1 MIQDETV
8 KQLMAIS
15 TPKNFKQNEYICYEG
30 QPGNEMYIILKGS
43 VGVYLT
49 NAIGTMTEV
58 SRIMAGD
65 FFGEMSIFDNLPR
78 SASCIALE
86 DSICVSIS
94 KKNLTRFFTNC
105 PEMAGKLLENMSSRI
120 RRLDNELYK
129 TERFVQN
136 LRAPKFTVPEIYSFS
151 HVVEEPPHNLD
162 YTYTHTEACPICGK
176 EISVLNLRK
185 NIMSVRKID
194 NDRRVHYAECD
205 PLWFEVLS
213 CPYCHYSNH
222 HLSFFR
228 MIPFKREFIKRILK
242 EQHNPVI
249 EDKKFL
255 STPFDQLVL
264 KYLQAIHI
272 NESVNAS
279 DNVLIGSLW
288 LDLYW
293 LACDAADE
301 NLAMFFAQN
310 AVEKLQKAVTA
321 DEISDV
327 AIKCSLALTVAYLL
341 LKIGKKDEA
350 FRFCDIAAESTD
362 STVKTQAYAL
372 KENFG
377 KSSI

>member
-15 TPKNFKQNEYICYEG
+15 TPKSFKQNEYICYEG
-30 QPGNEMYIILKGS
+30 QPGNEMYVILKGS

-86 DSICVSIS
+86 DCICVSIS
-94 KKNLTRFFTNC
+94 KSNLTRFFTNC
-105 PEMAGKLLENMSSRI
+105 PEMAGKLLENMSNRI

-136 LRAPKFTVPEIYSFS
+136 LRAPKFSLPDIYSFS
-151 HVVEEPPHNLD
+151 HIVEEPPHDLD
-162 YTYTHTEACPICGK
+162 YTYTHTEQCPICSK

-194 NDRRVHYAECD
+194 TDRRVHYAECD

-249 EDKKFL
+249 EEKKFL

-272 NESVNAS
+272 NESVNAA

-293 LACDAADE
+293 LACDAADDD
-301 NLAMFFAQN
+301 LAMFFAQN
-310 AVEKLQKAVTA
+310 AATKLQKAVTSG
-321 DEISDV
+321 EVSDA
-327 AIKCSLALTVAYLL
+327 AIKCSLALTVANLMQVT
-341 LKIGKKDEA
+341 GNTAEA
-350 FRFCDIAAESTD
+350 YKFCDIAAESPD
-362 STVKTQAYAL
+362 NTVKTQAYTF
-372 KENFG
+372 KEGIG
-377 KSSI
+377 KTNV

>member
-15 TPKNFKQNEYICYEG
+15 TPKTFKQNEYICYEG
-30 QPGNEMYIILKGS
+30 QPGSEMYVILKGS
-43 VGVYLT
+43 VGVYVT

-65 FFGEMSIFDNLPR
+65 FFGEMSIFDDLPR

-86 DSICVSIS
+86 DTICVSIS
-94 KKNLTRFFTNC
+94 KSNLTKFFMNC
-105 PEMAGKLLENMSSRI
+105 PEMAGKLLENMSNRI

-136 LRAPKFTVPEIYSFS
+136 LRAPKFRIPDIYSFS
-151 HVVEEPPHNLD
+151 HVVEEPAHNLD
-162 YTYTHTEACPICGK
+162 YTQTESEKCPICGK
-176 EISVLNLRK
+176 EISVLNLRR

-194 NDRRVHYAECD
+194 PDRRVRYAECD

-222 HLSFFR
+222 HISFFR

-249 EDKKFL
+249 EEKKFL

-272 NESVNAS
+272 NESVNAA
-279 DNVLIGSLW
+279 DNVLIGTLW
-288 LDLYW
+288 LNLYW
-293 LACDAADE
+293 LATDAADDD
-301 NLAMFFAQN
+301 LSMFFAKN
-310 AVEKLQKAVTA
+310 AAEKLKKAMTA
-321 DEISDV
+321 GEIADGEV
-327 AIKCSLALTVAYLL
+327 KCSIALTLSHLL
-341 LKIGKKDEA
+341 LLTGSVKEA
-350 FRFCDIAAESTD
+350 AEFCEIAAGSED
-362 STVKTQAYAL
+362 STVKKQAYAFREQIA
-372 KENFG
+372 KA
-377 KSSI
+377 